1 MDDMFNRLLASI
13 GIGSA
18 KLDTLLEKSQYV
30 PGEEVRGVVNIRGG
44 SVAQNIDTIQLSVMT
59 EYIRESNDHKVRA
72 HGEIGRFH
80 VSAPFALQAGET
92 KEVPFSFRLPYQT
105 PLTIGRAPVWVKT
118 ELDVRGGVDPGDND
132 RIDVLP
138 TSGINTVL
146 HALDLLGFRLLN
158 AECEYSPRHGG
169 GMPFVQEFEFV
180 PTSQFR
186 GQLDELE
193 VMFFSSDRELELLL
207 QVDRRARGL
216 GGLFAEALDMDETF
230 VRCRFTEEQLQAG
243 PAGIARQLSDLIA
256 RTI

>member
-1 MDDMFNRLLASI
+1 MFNRLLASI

-30 PGEEVRGVVNIRGG
+30 PGEEARGVVNIRGG
-44 SVAQNIDTIQLSVMT
+44 SVAQNIDTIQISVMT

-72 HGEIGRFH
+72 HGEVGRFH
-80 VSAPFALQAGET
+80 VNAAPFTLQAGET

-146 HALDLLGFRLLN
+146 HALDLLGFRLRN

-243 PAGIARQLSDLIA
+243 PAGIARQLSELIA